1 MEENVTLVQD
11 TIAQVHDSLAQVADT
26 VQTVAAEATHAAAE
40 AGLFQMPA
48 WMMIP
53 FGIMLLM
60 IAIAPLIAEHWWE
73 KNSHKL
79 FVSLLLAVPVAIY
92 MIVNGHEVFNI
103 DEKGVASTLLENLEH
118 TIMGDYVPFI
128 ILLLTL
134 FVITGGIHVS
144 GDIKAKPWI
153 NTSFLGLG
161 WLLASIMGTTGA
173 AMLLIRPLITTN
185 QQRKYKVH
193 TILFFIALVANCGG
207 VLTPLGDPPLF
218 MLFLRG
224 ADFIWFLSLWKQW
237 LFVGAIL
244 MMIYYALDSYF
255 YKKEDWTALSA
266 DSRER
271 TKIKIGGGVNFIY
284 LLGVIATVAFVNPG
298 FIPALK
304 AHDAPFWLAHL
315 RDIILILLAFLSL
328 YTTKKKVRY
337 DLNKYSWAPI
347 VEVAYLFLGIF
358 VTMAPALIYLGQ
370 LASAGKLPITDTWH
384 FYYATGALS
393 SFLDNTPTAVA
404 FHGMAKSLSPEIL
417 NANFANWAPGV
428 AGIPEILL
436 TAISLAAVFFG
447 SMTYIGNGPNFM
459 VKAIAEES
467 GIKMPS
473 FFGYMIKFSLVVLLP
488 VYILVQ
494 LIFL

>member
-11 TIAQVHDSLAQVADT
+11 TIAQVHDSLAQVVDT
-26 VQTVAAEATHAAAE
+26 VQAVAVEATHAAAE
-40 AGLFQMPA
+40 AGFQMPA

-60 IAIAPLIAEHWWE
+60 IAIGPLIAEHWWE
-73 KNSHKL
+73 KNKNKL
-79 FVSLLLAVPVAIY
+79 IVSLVLGVPTAIY
-92 MIVNGHEVFNI
+92 MLMHGMVHE
-103 DEKGVASTLLENLEH
+103 LEH

-161 WLLASIMGTTGA
+161 WILASIMGTTGA
-173 AMLLIRPLITTN
+173 ACLLIRPVITTN
-185 QQRKYKVH
+185 QQRQYKVH

-218 MLFLRG
+218 MLYLRG
-224 ADFIWFLSLWKQW
+224 ASFGWFMSLWKQW
-237 LFVGAIL
+237 LFTGVIL
-244 MMIYYALDSYF
+244 MVIYYVLDCYF

-266 DSRER
+266 DAREQ
-271 TKIKIGGGVNFIY
+271 TKIKIGGSINFIY
-284 LLGVIATVAFVNPG
+284 LLGVMATVAFVNAS
-298 FIPALK
+298 FIPAIGE
-304 AHDAPFWLAHL
+304 ADAPFWLAHL
-315 RDIILILLAFLSL
+315 RDIILLLLMFLSL
-328 YTTKKKVRY
+328 YTTNHKVRY
-337 DLNKYSWAPI
+337 DLNQYTWAPI

-358 VTMAPALIYLGQ
+358 ITMAPALTYLGQ
-370 LASAGKLPITDTWH
+370 LASAGKLPLTETWH

-393 SFLDNTPTAVA
+393 AFLDNTPTAVA
-404 FHGMAKSLSPEIL
+404 FHSMAQNLSPEIL
-417 NANFANWAPGV
+417 NANFAGASFV
-428 AGIPEILL
+428 AGVPEILL

-467 GIKMPS
+467 GIRMPS